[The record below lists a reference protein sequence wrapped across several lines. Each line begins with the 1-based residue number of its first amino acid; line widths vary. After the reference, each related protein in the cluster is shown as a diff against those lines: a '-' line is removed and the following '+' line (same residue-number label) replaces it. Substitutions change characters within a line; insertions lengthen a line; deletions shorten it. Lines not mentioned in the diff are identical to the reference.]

1 MLINLYI
8 ENYVLFDKQNLSFKD
23 GFSALTGD
31 TGAGKSLIID
41 ALGYLTGDRLNVDII
56 KNKEKNTFIEGNF
69 EFKNQRTLN
78 LLTESGF
85 DFEDVYIVSR
95 EITHEGRSISR
106 LNQRSVTLGFIK
118 DVFES
123 ELDIHSQRDTQ
134 YLLNKNIHLNLLDSF
149 AEHPD
154 LLKQVKSAYNEYFEI
169 KNEIKRLKETVFN
182 PDEIEYTKI
191 QIEEIIKIDPS
202 HEEIDTLNTRLKEI
216 NNFEEIYTSIST
228 SNNLLSKN
236 QGIIEQLFEAKEFL
250 RKIDDYSDY
259 SEVASR
265 MNSVYVE
272 IVDLSHEIAGF
283 LSTLEFDEFELNQ
296 IESRLFEINRL
307 LKKHGGSLETLERR
321 LKVMQ
326 NNVEQFESKE
336 IVLQDLN
343 NQLQAKLQDYNQKA
357 LLLRDSRKHSIK
369 SLEKAII
376 ENLSDLHLE
385 DANFKVSL
393 LDKEV
398 SKSGIDDVEFLVAMN
413 KGSTLQPLIKVASG
427 GELSRLMLGLKVIF
441 SKLFGISTVIFDEI
455 DAGVSGAIATAI
467 GVKMY
472 QLSKTSQVFAVT
484 HLAQVAACSNNHYH
498 VEKDSDGLFTSTSV
512 KNMDINEKIEK
523 LALMATGSSSEAS
536 LNAASE
542 LYYNSQKLVNDI
554 DG

>member
-95 EITHEGRSISR
+95 EITPEGRSISR

>member
-95 EITHEGRSISR
+95 EITPEGRSISR

-250 RKIDDYSDY
+250 RKVDDYSDY